1 MAQHIKFTKSVI
13 DSIPLSEE
21 KQIFYRDTVTI
32 GFGLCVGKTKS
43 YFAEKKMPNGKSKR
57 KVIGKHGVYTL
68 EQARTEAKRLLIM
81 MDEGVDPVKQKRDIR
96 ASAIQN
102 DALQKLV
109 PTLSEAYQY
118 YKLRKKLAETSLI
131 AYDGCIENYFNDW
144 KDIKLDQITSAMI
157 IDRHLKLSEAS
168 PSRANLA
175 SKFLHAL
182 FNHTISRYKDE
193 SGNKILNIKNPV
205 VIVKEEKAFNKI
217 KRRKGHV
224 RADQREAWAL
234 AVATTYWMGEQNND
248 FRAYTNQDFL
258 FLLALTGF
266 RRSEAEAVEWKNVDL
281 QFGTIKIVNTKNHED
296 LLLPMGDTLWHIM
309 RERKKRAGDNK
320 YVFTDRNGVSHI
332 SDRRAA
338 REKVTE
344 NSGIEFTFHDLRRTF
359 GTIANSLA
367 IGSYTIK
374 RLINHITEDDDHDVT
389 DGYIQVSFEDLKKAM
404 NMIEDV
410 IISEPVKVLIKSR
423 LYFEKNESRN
433 QAQELIDHHTQVL
446 DNFKIKTQGI

>member
-13 DSIPLSEE
+13 DSITLSEE

-102 DALQKLV
+102 DALQKLI

-131 AYDGCIENYFNDW
+131 AYDGCIENYFSDW
-144 KDIKLDQITSAMI
+144 KDLKLDQITSAMI

-182 FNHTISRYKDE
+182 FNHTISR
-193 SGNKILNIKNPV
+193 G
-205 VIVKEEKAFNKI
+205 F
-217 KRRKGHV
+217 
-224 RADQREAWAL
+224 
-234 AVATTYWMGEQNND
+234 VAQT
-248 FRAYTNQDFL
+248 
-258 FLLALTGF
+258 
-266 RRSEAEAVEWKNVDL
+266 
-281 QFGTIKIVNTKNHED
+281 
-296 LLLPMGDTLWHIM
+296 
-309 RERKKRAGDNK
+309 
-320 YVFTDRNGVSHI
+320 
-332 SDRRAA
+332 
-338 REKVTE
+338 
-344 NSGIEFTFHDLRRTF
+344 
-359 GTIANSLA
+359 
-367 IGSYTIK
+367 
-374 RLINHITEDDDHDVT
+374 
-389 DGYIQVSFEDLKKAM
+389 
-404 NMIEDV
+404 
-410 IISEPVKVLIKSR
+410 
-423 LYFEKNESRN
+423 
-433 QAQELIDHHTQVL
+433 
-446 DNFKIKTQGI
+446 

>member
-68 EQARTEAKRLLIM
+68 EQARTEAKRLLIL
-81 MDEGVDPVKQKRDIR
+81 MDEGVDPVKQKREIR

-109 PTLSEAYQY
+109 PTLTEAYQY

-144 KDIKLDQITSAMI
+144 KDLKLDQITSAMI

-217 KRRKGHV
+217 KRRKGHI
-224 RADQREAWAL
+224 RADQREAL
-234 AVATTYWMGEQNND
+234 AVATTYWQGEQNND
-248 FRAYTNQDFL
+248 YRAYTNQDFL

-266 RRSEAEAVEWKNVDL
+266 RRSEAESVEWKNVDL

-296 LLLPMGDTLWHIM
+296 LLLPMGDTLWHLM
-309 RERKKRAGDNK
+309 RERKKRAGNNK

-374 RLINHITEDDDHDVT
+374 RLINHTTDDDDNDVT
-389 DGYIQVSFEDLKKAM
+389 DGYIQVSFDDLKKAM

-410 IISEPVKVLIKSR
+410 VLTDISKALIKKRIYFDQKSIRNIQEKWIEHNNIIISKYYE
-423 LYFEKNESRN
+423 
-433 QAQELIDHHTQVL
+433 
-446 DNFKIKTQGI
+446 

>member
-1 MAQHIKFTKSVI
+1 
-13 DSIPLSEE
+13 
-21 KQIFYRDTVTI
+21 
-32 GFGLCVGKTKS
+32 
-43 YFAEKKMPNGKSKR
+43 
-57 KVIGKHGVYTL
+57 
-68 EQARTEAKRLLIM
+68 
-81 MDEGVDPVKQKRDIR
+81 
-96 ASAIQN
+96 
-102 DALQKLV
+102 
-109 PTLSEAYQY
+109 
-118 YKLRKKLAETSLI
+118 LRKKLAETSLI

-144 KDIKLDQITSAMI
+144 KDLKLDQITSAMI

-217 KRRKGHV
+217 KRRKGHI

-234 AVATTYWMGEQNND
+234 AVATTYWQGEQNND
-248 FRAYTNQDFL
+248 YRAYTNQDFL

-266 RRSEAEAVEWKNVDL
+266 RRSEAESVEWKNVDL

-296 LLLPMGDTLWHIM
+296 LLLPMGDTLWHLM
-309 RERKKRAGDNK
+309 RERKKRAGNNK

-374 RLINHITEDDDHDVT
+374 RLINHTTDDDDNDVT
-389 DGYIQVSFEDLKKAM
+389 DGYIQVSFDDLKKAM

-410 IISEPVKVLIKSR
+410 VLTDISKALIKKRIYFDQKSIRNIQEKWIEHNNIIISKYYE
-423 LYFEKNESRN
+423 
-433 QAQELIDHHTQVL
+433 
-446 DNFKIKTQGI
+446 